1 MGRLVE
7 FIFLSPVKLIAFS
20 VLAVFVL
27 SFGLIRLIPIMPI
40 KYDDWYDSLK
50 SKLSAILE

>member
-1 MGRLVE
+1 MGKLIE
-7 FIFLSPVKLIAFS
+7 FVLLLPVKLIAFF

-40 KYDDWYDSLK
+40 KYDDWYDALRT
-50 SKLSAILE
+50 KLSAILE

>member
-1 MGRLVE
+1 MCKLIE
-7 FIFLSPVKLIAFS
+7 FTFLLPVKLIAFS

-50 SKLSAILE
+50 SRLSAILE

>member
-1 MGRLVE
+1 MGKLIE
-7 FIFLSPVKLIAFS
+7 FTFLLPVKLIAFS